1 MQDGTVPGNHEDGST
16 AVADPVVSGA
26 VAALADRASAYLLA
40 GYGLHLHGPI
50 GSGRT
55 TLAGLIAKARGRPVL
70 ALAGSSDPVSVL
82 TAACLRGATLL
93 ADGAGAELAAI
104 APPLAG
110 ALCGTIAAG
119 PVDPAFRAIVVT
131 APGEALGPW
140 LADRLVPL
148 CCDGPDRETEIAI
161 AASRSGLPAEEAGRI
176 VDMVRDIRRS
186 REYAERP
193 SLRCTIALCRL
204 AQALGCAVSA
214 DDPRFMALVLDIL
227 GARLRHTAD
236 GLPDP
241 RHRQMLAGLVGH
253 FCAERP
259 RAQAVA
265 A

>member
-1 MQDGTVPGNHEDGST
+1 MQNGTVPDDDEDGAPAIT
-16 AVADPVVSGA
+16 DPVVSGA
-26 VAALADRASAYLLA
+26 VAAFADRAGAYLSA
-40 GYGLHLHGPI
+40 GYGVHLHGPL
-50 GSGRT
+50 GSGKT
-55 TLAGLIAKARGRPVL
+55 TLAGLIASARGRPVL
-70 ALAGSSDPVSVL
+70 ALAAAADPLSVL

-93 ADGAGAELAAI
+93 ADRAGTELAAI
-104 APPLAG
+104 GPQLAA
-110 ALCGTIAAG
+110 ALGGTTATG
-119 PVDPAFRAIVVT
+119 PVHLDFRAILVT
-131 APGEALGPW
+131 APGEALAPGV
-140 LADRLVPL
+140 ADRLVPL

-161 AASRSGLPAEEAGRI
+161 AASRSGLPAEDAGRI

-204 AQALGCAVSA
+204 APALGCAISA
-214 DDPRFMALVLDIL
+214 DDPRFMALVLDVL

-253 FCAERP
+253 FCSERP